1 MKIPKQ
7 WTFKTEEVA
16 KGFDDHVREQ
26 LPWYD
31 LATGIV
37 AHAAKHYIPEGGLVY
52 DIGASTGNIGNAIK
66 ETIESRNASLVAI
79 DNAESMAEIY
89 QGPGKVIVAD
99 AMKHKFE
106 EFDFAVAFLVVM
118 FLPVSRRKEWIHKMA
133 GKIKPGGAMLIFDK
147 CQQAKGYAGT
157 VLSRLAMAEKLRNGI
172 SADEIIKKE
181 LSLAGIQRPL
191 DEMQTIPPNALELFR
206 FGDFA
211 GWLIES
217 NKS

>member
-1 MKIPKQ
+1 MKIPEQ
-7 WTFKTEEVA
+7 WTFKTKEVA

-31 LATGIV
+31 LATGII
-37 AHAAKHYIPEGGLVY
+37 AHAAKHYIPEGGRVY
-52 DIGASTGNIGNAIK
+52 DIGASTGNVGNAMR
-66 ETIESRNASLVAI
+66 ETLESRNAELVAI
-79 DNAESMAEIY
+79 DNAESMVEIY
-89 QGPGKVIVAD
+89 QGPGKAIVAD
-99 AMKHKFE
+99 AMEYDFE

-118 FLPVSRRKEWIHKMA
+118 FLPVARRKEWIHKMA

-172 SADEIIKKE
+172 PADEIIQKE
-181 LSLAGIQRPL
+181 LSLAGVQRPI
-191 DEMQTIPPNALELFR
+191 DELQTIPPSATELFR

-217 NKS
+217 NRP